1 MRILPSSLSRQVSLP
16 TLWHFRRA
24 LMVVALAGCVALSAC
39 DPQRIEKLEEG
50 VATEADVRREFGEP
64 AAVWDGPNGSRV
76 LEYNR
81 QPEGHKNYQ
90 ITIGTD
96 GKMSALRQL
105 LTPENFAKVQP
116 GMPME
121 QVRKMLGKPA
131 EIKRYDLSQ
140 ETHMNWRFR
149 EGNGPQSQMFTVVL
163 NPQMMVV
170 KTSIGPDMQSADI
183 KGG

>member
-1 MRILPSSLSRQVSLP
+1 MFVPRHLLCAIARAASGALLLLSL
-16 TLWHFRRA
+16 W
-24 LMVVALAGCVALSAC
+24 AC
-39 DPQRIEKLEEG
+39 DPQRISKLEEG
-50 VATEADVRREFGEP
+50 VATEADVKREFGEP
-64 AAVWDGPNGSRV
+64 EAVWDSPGGARV
-76 LEYNR
+76 FEFNR

-90 ITIGTD
+90 ITIGPD

-121 QVRKMLGKPA
+121 AVRKMLGKPA
-131 EIKRYDLSQ
+131 EIKRYDLAQ
-140 ETHMNWRFR
+140 ETHMNWRFQDA
-149 EGNGPQSQMFTVVL
+149 GTHQSQIFSVVL

-170 KTSIGPDMQSADI
+170 KTAIGPDMKSPDF